1 MTTVFEV
8 KSSICSNTTT
18 IVAEKIDSARI
29 AISLETSCPK
39 IKEYSEQI
47 RELKFFDICK
57 GFTENPIYV
66 IAASTPLTPNC
77 LVPCGVVM
85 AAWTE
90 VEMMSKNLLRSV
102 EPHSIKFIK

>member
-18 IVAEKIDSARI
+18 IVAEKIDSDRI
-29 AISLETSCPK
+29 AISLETTCQK

-47 RELKFFDICK
+47 KELSLIEICK
-57 GFTENPIYV
+57 GFTENPIY
-66 IAASTPLTPNC
+66 IRADSAHLTPDC

-85 AAWTE
+85 ATWTE
-90 VEMMSKNLLRSV
+90 VGMMSKNLLRSV